1 MSAIAFVGA
10 FSFLLSDK
18 LLKKILLPLVAF
30 SAGSL
35 IGGALFHML
44 PESIE
49 HMGET
54 TPFVWLAIGFLV
66 FFALEQ
72 FLSWHHC
79 HHSPSHCK
87 HPLTDL
93 LLIADGIHNL
103 IGGFAVGASFMI
115 DIRLGIVTFIAAAAH
130 EIPQELGDFA
140 VLVHGGWNK
149 GKALFAN
156 FISALT
162 FPLGA
167 LIVYFASSEV
177 EVAFLVPFAAGNF
190 LYIAAA
196 DLIPEVK
203 HNTKFSSNVIHLI
216 AFIAGLALLFFMK
229 GILN

>member
-10 FSFLLSDK
+10 FSYLLSDK
-18 LLKKILLPLVAF
+18 LLKKVLLPLVAF

-49 HMGET
+49 HMNGT
-54 TPFVWLAIGFLV
+54 APFIWLAIGFLV

-79 HHSPSHCK
+79 HHQPSHCEK
-87 HPLTDL
+87 PVNQLI
-93 LLIADGIHNL
+93 LIADGIHNF
-103 IGGFAVGASFMI
+103 IGGLAVAASFLI
-115 DIRLGIVTFIAAAAH
+115 DIRLGIVTFLVAASH

-140 VLVHGGWNK
+140 ILVHGGWK
-149 GKALFAN
+149 KDKALILN
-156 FISALT
+156 FIAALP
-162 FPLGA
+162 FLLGG
-167 LIVYFASSEV
+167 LMVYFASRELV
-177 EVAFLVPFAAGNF
+177 LDFLVPFAAGNF
-190 LYIAAA
+190 IYIAAA

-216 AFIAGLALLFFMK
+216 AFIAGLVLLFLMK
-229 GILN
+229 EFLE